1 MLVISCSLGDR
12 PSPAVVQGM
21 VQGLADASLAQMR
34 EAGEHGLPPLYASG
48 IRYVREPYRRE
59 RWQTA
64 LESLARKVADCEDLA
79 AYRCAELNFGGELA
93 RVYCYSPRPGL
104 IHCVVRRADGQ
115 LEDPSRKL
123 GMRGKG

>member
-1 MLVISCSLGDR
+1 MLLISCNLGDR

-34 EAGEHGLPPLYASG
+34 EAGEHGLPALYAAG

-64 LESLARKVADCEDLA
+64 LETLSRKVGDCEDLA
-79 AYRCAELNFGGELA
+79 AYLCAQLVFQGEAA
-93 RVYCYSPRPGL
+93 RVYCYAPRPGL

-115 LEDPSRKL
+115 IEDPSKKL